1 MDRSSNLH
9 LVLVDAAWPRKG
21 RRRLAFLVVVGSVL
35 IALLAQL
42 EIPLQPV
49 PITGQTFGVLLVGAL
64 LGSRLGAVTVLTY
77 LAWGAIGLPVFAGG
91 NSGLA
96 RLVGP
101 TGGYLVGFLG
111 AAFLVGRL
119 SERGWDR
126 RVLTT
131 AVAMLLGTI
140 LIYLPGIAWLSR
152 FVGWDRVLELGL
164 APFVIGDLLK
174 VALAALALPIAW
186 TLVGSEQNRM
196 GRRNGSS

>member
-1 MDRSSNLH
+1 
-9 LVLVDAAWPRKG
+9 
-21 RRRLAFLVVVGSVL
+21 VL

-186 TLVGSEQNRM
+186 TLVGSEQNRI

>member
-1 MDRSSNLH
+1 MDRSRNLP
-9 LVLVDAAWPRKG
+9 LVLVDAAWPRKDW
-21 RRRLAFLVVVGSVL
+21 RRLAFLVVVGSLL
-35 IALLAQL
+35 IALLAQM

-77 LAWGAIGLPVFAGG
+77 LAWGVVGLPVFAGG
-91 NSGLA
+91 SSGLA
-96 RLVGP
+96 RFVGS
-101 TGGYLVGFLG
+101 TGGYLVGFVG
-111 AAFLVGRL
+111 AAFLVGWL

-126 RVLTT
+126 RVLST

-186 TLVGSEQNRM
+186 TIVNSDQK
-196 GRRNGSS
+196 

>member
-1 MDRSSNLH
+1 MDRSSNLN
-9 LVLVDAAWPRKG
+9 LVLVDAAWPKKG
-21 RRRLAFLVVVGSVL
+21 RRRLAFLVVAGSVL

-91 NSGLA
+91 ISGLA
-96 RLVGP
+96 HLVGP
-101 TGGYLVGFLG
+101 TGGYLVGFVG
-111 AAFLVGRL
+111 AAFLVGWL
-119 SERGWDR
+119 AEHGWDR
-126 RVLTT
+126 RILTT

-164 APFVIGDLLK
+164 APFVLGDLLK
-174 VALAALALPIAW
+174 VALAALALPLAW
-186 TLVGSEQNRM
+186 TLIGSDQK
-196 GRRNGSS
+196 

>member
-1 MDRSSNLH
+1 MDRSSNLN
-9 LVLVDAAWPRKG
+9 LVLVDAVWPKKG
-21 RRRLAFLVVVGSVL
+21 RRRLVFLVVAGSVL

-91 NSGLA
+91 ISGPA

-101 TGGYLVGFLG
+101 TGGYLVGFVG
-111 AAFLVGRL
+111 AAFLVGWL

-126 RVLTT
+126 RILTT
-131 AVAMLLGTI
+131 AVAML
-140 LIYLPGIAWLSR
+140 
-152 FVGWDRVLELGL
+152 
-164 APFVIGDLLK
+164 
-174 VALAALALPIAW
+174 
-186 TLVGSEQNRM
+186 
-196 GRRNGSS
+196 

>member
-9 LVLVDAAWPRKG
+9 LVLVDAAWPRKDW
-21 RRRLAFLVVVGSVL
+21 RRLAFLVVVGSVL

-164 APFVIGDLLK
+164 TPFVIGDLLK
-174 VALAALALPIAW
+174 VVLAALALPIAW